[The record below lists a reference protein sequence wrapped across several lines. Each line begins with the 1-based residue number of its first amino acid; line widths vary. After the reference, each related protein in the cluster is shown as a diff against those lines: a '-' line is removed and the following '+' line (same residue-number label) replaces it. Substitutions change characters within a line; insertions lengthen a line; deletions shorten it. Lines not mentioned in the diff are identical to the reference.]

1 MNEDEPSPLHT
12 NYFVDYVR
20 SRKVPFAQHWGGSPG
35 TAGACMGNVA
45 YWTGRKIQW
54 DGQTFS
60 FRRDKEANAHTFLP
74 YANLEDLVK
83 FS

>member
-1 MNEDEPSPLHT
+1 
-12 NYFVDYVR
+12 
-20 SRKVPFAQHWGGSPG
+20 
-35 TAGACMGNVA
+35 MGNAA